1 MNLDRELADP
11 SEVNDIP
18 VQDQVKSLERLI
30 LHLKETQ
37 VQKGEKGDPK
47 NLFHKV
53 DLVGKKTFPV
63 STIFLLLQSNI
74 P

>member
-30 LHLKETQ
+30 PHLKETQ
-37 VQKGEKGDPK
+37 VQKGEEGDPK

-53 DLVGKKTFPV
+53 GFVGKKTFPV
-63 STIFLLLQSNI
+63 RMLFLILQSNI